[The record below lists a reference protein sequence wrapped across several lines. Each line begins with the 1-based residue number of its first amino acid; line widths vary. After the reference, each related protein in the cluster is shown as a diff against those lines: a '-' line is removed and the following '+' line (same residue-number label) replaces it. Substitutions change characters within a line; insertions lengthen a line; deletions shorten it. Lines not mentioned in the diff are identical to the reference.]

1 MQNQTRE
8 AALAARPAVVLTPA
22 QAIDVAGLNTMAVG
36 DRLAAV
42 QEIINNVNES
52 VLARASWA
60 MAHRGVLNVLDLEEV
75 ADELM
80 TTPTVIQTLRRLRT
94 NADQDRMLHSL
105 SDGLNQAQ
113 QQLTIAMLVM
123 ERAATADLFERVRAL
138 REGAGGSGSGLSG
151 GHSGGGLGNGDDAS
165 RTAKPRAARERI
177 RPGQGVTHY
186 TGVGGE
192 ISVNEFLLAI
202 NDLFNAAD
210 QGSSEPLTAADKIA
224 HVRTCIDGKARD
236 VLRLEEENLR
246 NGCHPFSAQ
255 VLQVFDIPAVW
266 RDVTVHHPVDFTDF
280 LRFIFSSR
288 SEADMRKEE
297 YRAIVARGY
306 VADPDTLRRQ
316 LQQAR
321 IAIGT
326 ARPDLAVSNE
336 QLLQDFLSLLPHEH
350 RKEIYSS
357 SEFTRTGGEGLTID
371 VAARIAQ
378 NYHRALLQS
387 TPSGARDA
395 RLTALLP
402 GEAHQRVDTA
412 DTKLAALQ
420 EAINVISEKLTT
432 VAAATTAN
440 QSLGDGGGS
449 SPLCAPVTSLP
460 PNDSDSLN
468 AVAAAAAHNASLFS
482 LAQRQYNSKRRLEMK
497 QGGAGKRFSPR
508 VRCWGCGQLGHVQA
522 ECTNPPM
529 RAHATPF
536 RRVRH
541 RGGGNAGFTGG
552 QRPVKFFRRDPNTHR
567 LTALQ
572 DHEFAAQEDYVLALE
587 VGDEDDED
595 QAFVIA

>member
-1 MQNQTRE
+1 MQAQNRE

-22 QAIDVAGLNTMAVG
+22 QAIDVAGLNGMQVA
-36 DRLAAV
+36 DRTAAV
-42 QEIINNVNES
+42 QGIINNVNES
-52 VLARASWA
+52 VLARARWA
-60 MAHRGVLNVLDLEEV
+60 MTHRGVLHALDIEEV
-75 ADELM
+75 VDELM
-80 TTPTVIQTLRRLRT
+80 TSNVIPTLRRLRT
-94 NADQDRMLHSL
+94 NADQDRMLNSL
-105 SDGLNQAQ
+105 ADGISQAQ
-113 QQLTIAMLVM
+113 QQLTVAMLVI

-138 REGAGGSGSGLSG
+138 RERASG
-151 GHSGGGLGNGDDAS
+151 SGGGLGSGSLGGGSGAGDDAFRAS
-165 RTAKPRAARERI
+165 RPKAARERI

-192 ISVNEFLLAI
+192 ISINDFLLAI

-210 QGSSEPLTAADKIA
+210 QGASEALTAADKIA

-255 VLQVFDIPAVW
+255 VLQLFDIPAVW
-266 RDVTVHHPVDFTDF
+266 RDVTVHHPEDFTDF

-336 QLLQDFLSLLPHEH
+336 QVLQDFLSLLPHEH

-387 TPSGARDA
+387 TPGGARDA

-402 GEAHQRVDTA
+402 GEVHQQAATA

-420 EAINVISEKLTT
+420 EAVNALSEKLTVVPT
-432 VAAATTAN
+432 GV
-440 QSLGDGGGS
+440 QSPVNGISALPPD
-449 SPLCAPVTSLP
+449 APVTSP
-460 PNDSDSLN
+460 SPQDDSDSLN

-482 LAQRQYNSKRRLEMK
+482 LAQRQYNSKKRLELR
-497 QGGAGKRFSPR
+497 QGGANKRFSPR

-541 RGGGNAGFTGG
+541 RGGGNSGFTGG
-552 QRPVKFFRRDPNTHR
+552 HRPVKFFRRDPNTHR

-572 DHEFAAQEDYVLALE
+572 DHELATQDDYVLALE
-587 VGDEDDED
+587 VGEEDDED